1 MSIPSPVTVFF
12 KTCFEAHWSVF
23 EKNLDPTPQEL
34 EAHLNHC
41 GLKHVVQLEGV
52 VECTCALFDDY
63 FAIFHPY
70 KFLTKGGGHSSF
82 ACKLV
87 MGCVSGVVW
96 TELIHFDDMDHYPT
110 SLEING
116 IYPKND
122 SMACAQDKRFMSVF
136 LEQYYHAIESI
147 PHEHECIF
155 LLESSPPDAMV
166 RDIVKRIWDNRKMLI
181 LSHYE
186 YDHER
191 SLPRA
196 YICAMVF
203 CARHVLRNDS
213 TSATHFLHG
222 GAVDSDDEEEQIEE
236 RACNVCMTNKKSFAL
251 VPCGH
256 MFCGGCSAEIVHTS
270 GTCPICRA
278 RFHSRHRVYI

>member
-1 MSIPSPVTVFF
+1 MSKSSPVTVFF
-12 KTCFEAHWSVF
+12 KMCFEAHWSVF

-70 KFLTKGGGHSSF
+70 KFLTNGHHSSF

-122 SMACAQDKRFMSVF
+122 SMACAQDNRFMSVF
-136 LEQYYHAIESI
+136 LEEHYYHAVQTAPNPSYTIV
-147 PHEHECIF
+147 
-155 LLESSPPDAMV
+155 LEAPQADATV
-166 RDIVKRIWDNRKMLI
+166 RDTMARIWDNRELI
-181 LSHYE
+181 VPHYE
-186 YDHER
+186 VEHVR

-203 CARHVLRNDS
+203 CARQVLRNDS
-213 TSATHFLHG
+213 TSATYFLHG
-222 GAVDSDDEEEQIEE
+222 GVVNSNDDVEEIEE
-236 RACNVCMTNKKSFAL
+236 RACTVCMSNKKSFAL

-256 MFCGGCSAEIVHTS
+256 MFCGGCSADILHTS

-278 RFHSRHRVYI
+278 RFDTRQRVYI